1 MANSDLLPI
10 NFNLSDRAMAKI
22 ETMRKEFNEHSPTNP
37 AVALMVGWGLFY
49 LNSGEKS
56 ENVVI
61 GFYPE
66 SQLDEIAHGIQEL
79 SGMKVVFFTLP
90 KYHAYFAGK
99 VIDYA
104 PERGF
109 FLRQP

>member
-1 MANSDLLPI
+1 MAENELLPI
-10 NFNLSDRAMAKI
+10 NFSLSDRAKTKI
-22 ETMRKEFNEHSPTNP
+22 ETMRKEFDGHFSSDH
-37 AVALMVGWGLFY
+37 AVAVMVGWGLFH

-61 GFYPE
+61 GFYPQ
-66 SQLDEIAHGIQEL
+66 SQLDEIAHGIQEV
-79 SGMKVVFFTLP
+79 SGMKVVFFTIP
-90 KYHAYFAGK
+90 KYHTYFEGK

-109 FLRQP
+109 FLRAP